1 MKLSAIKPGRWYET
15 THGIGQCVNAGG
27 TFPPGVRIR
36 IERPFPRG
44 ELNLKAKDVLCEVSL
59 TPVKE

>member
-27 TFPPGVRIR
+27 TRRGYGFVLSVRFPVG
-36 IERPFPRG
+36 
-44 ELNLKAKDVLCEVSL
+44 S
-59 TPVKE
+59 